1 MANDLTIGS
10 GSSGAIDNA
19 PVVTNLPGGTISFQT
34 GRASD
39 IIDSRFPN
47 ETTRG
52 GVNNGEGYRTDANG
66 NAEEFGA
73 ITKLQTTEPEFN
85 DDPLLTAMTPWGSA
99 TSHITRT
106 TVLNFGHG
114 QQVAVATA
122 LVLGWLRED
131 GPGRYVVSGKHKAD
145 IAAAT
150 GQR

>member
-19 PVVTNLPGGTISFQT
+19 PVTTNLPGGTISFQT

-66 NAEEFGA
+66 NTEEFGA
-73 ITKLQTTEPEFN
+73 ITKHQVTGPAITGNPV
-85 DDPLLTAMTPWGSA
+85 DSALTQWGTSPREITPDCSMHFPGWG
-99 TSHITRT
+99 R
-106 TVLNFGHG
+106 V
-114 QQVAVATA
+114 QVASAVRD
-122 LVLGWLRED
+122 GWLRKVGGD
-131 GPGRYVVSGKHKAD
+131 YV
-145 IAAAT
+145 AT
-150 GQR
+150 GKDATDLAELQGAK